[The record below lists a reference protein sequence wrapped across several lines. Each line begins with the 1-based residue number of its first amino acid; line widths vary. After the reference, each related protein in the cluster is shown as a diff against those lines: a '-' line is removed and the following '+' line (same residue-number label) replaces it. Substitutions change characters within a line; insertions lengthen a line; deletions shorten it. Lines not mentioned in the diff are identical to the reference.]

1 MGLGR
6 SGELGYTV
14 GVRINGA
21 SSKYGEKVN
30 SSGKMK
36 VCARISGHLTTMTY
50 VVT

>member
-21 SSKYGEKVN
+21 SSKYGEKVIHP
-30 SSGKMK
+30 
-36 VCARISGHLTTMTY
+36 AR
-50 VVT
+50 